1 MISVGKKISASAERV
16 ITDAV
21 QSFNGTEY
29 GILMRSIKE
38 CEDELTS
45 ELVSEIIE
53 KIRRKR
59 KVAWSA

>member
-1 MISVGKKISASAERV
+1 MISVGKKVSATVEKV
-16 ITDAV
+16 ITNAV

-29 GILMRSIKE
+29 GILMRSIE
-38 CEDELTS
+38 EHEDELTS

-53 KIRRKR
+53 KIRRNR

>member
-1 MISVGKKISASAERV
+1 MISVGKKISAAAEKV

-21 QSFNGTEY
+21 QSFNGSEY
-29 GILMRSIKE
+29 GVLMRSIKE
-38 CEDELTS
+38 HEGELTS

-53 KIRRKR
+53 KIRRNR